1 MTVEKLL
8 TKIFN
13 RTIPVGLIT
22 FVALGCTTVAQPNPD
37 SDAESN
43 PLVQYCTPFDSELPE
58 DFVVYGTDTY
68 KGVETL
74 PYPIDDSDEIATET
88 NIIVNSPEQPVV
100 LLLGEDD
107 PNVWNI
113 QWTEDTEIIEVV
125 AYGTFRQAVAGL
137 PNDTPVLI
145 NTFNKCEEDDDYFRT
160 ILGDDFTLEELSQYL
175 YGQSLEQEASDRR
188 TERFV
193 LGEPIEENSVLLSSD
208 DTSVESFLD
217 RTAPRVSHLGIED
230 AVKQGVLRQATVE
243 DVEAWVEAH
252 LKYQESAQGKVFS
265 SAQER
270 ESRKAE
276 LIGKLEEL
284 QDLENI
290 YVVLGDFTY
299 PAGLYANDAPI
310 FIVSEGVPQPSGYS
324 GHSSVHGSSGK
335 CLSLICESTVDNL
348 PQEL

>member
-58 DFVVYGTDTY
+58 DFVVYGADTY
-68 KGVETL
+68 EGIETL
-74 PYPIDDSDEIATET
+74 PYPIDDSDIVASEID
-88 NIIVNSPEQPVV
+88 IIVNSPAQPAV
-100 LLLGEDD
+100 LLLGANN
-107 PNVWNI
+107 PVVWDI

-125 AYGTFRQAVAGL
+125 AYGSHRQAVAGL

-145 NTFNKCEEDDDYFRT
+145 NTSDRC
-160 ILGDDFTLEELSQYL
+160 GDDSFKVDRDDKSTLEQLSRDL
-175 YGQSLEQEASDRR
+175 YGQSLEQSPSTYGTDS
-188 TERFV
+188 FV